1 MSAEEKSNDNSG
13 SVRKFA
19 PALLVITALVVIGVM
34 SSNDNKNSY
43 IKQSSAY
50 PDNKEHK
57 ACKFNNNQSSK
68 KEEQHSV
75 NIFCGWIGLLIYFVF
90 VSSCVPAIWCDD
102 KEASWYLAF
111 IGLVTLF
118 LSLCAYAYD
127 DLISKKKPGAI
138 VRVMKVMGD
147 VGAAIVV
154 LGTLK
159 ALIDK
164 ANVWEPYLASAFVV
178 VILAITA
185 YKTYKEI

>member
-1 MSAEEKSNDNSG
+1 MSAEEKSNDNNG
-13 SVRKFA
+13 SIRNFA
-19 PALLVITALVVIGVM
+19 PVFLVITALVVIGVM
-34 SSNDNKNSY
+34 SSNDKKNGY
-43 IKQSSAY
+43 IKQKAAY
-50 PDNKEHK
+50 PDNNERKPY
-57 ACKFNNNQSSK
+57 KFDNNQSNK
-68 KEEQHSV
+68 KQEQHTV
-75 NIFCGWIGLLIYFVF
+75 TIFCCWLGLLIYFTL
-90 VSSCVPAIWCDD
+90 VSICVPAIWTNA
-102 KEASWYLAF
+102 EEGSWYLAF

-127 DLISKKKPGAI
+127 NLISDKEPGAV

-154 LGTLK
+154 LGTVK

-164 ANVWEPYLASAFVV
+164 SNVLEPYTASAFVV